1 MNFREYEEI
10 IRNVL
15 YTDTLEYKM
24 AFMWLRPEIVPLC
37 VTSIGKRG
45 SDIIR
50 IPGRV
55 INEYGMN
62 VPVVA
67 FSHQA
72 FSEKSNITDIILPN
86 SIERFPKGA
95 FEGCTGLK
103 RITVS
108 RKVKIIK
115 EGTFAGCKRL
125 EDVYYEGTMEEWNRI
140 SIVHNKHEIEF
151 GKLIPGTPV
160 QEVKAE
166 RMLYIPGNEAL
177 FSANIHF
184 LCKLPE

>member
-55 INEYGMN
+55 INEYGSN

-86 SIERFPKGA
+86 SIERFPNGA
-95 FEGCTGLK
+95 FEGCTGL
-103 RITVS
+103 
-108 RKVKIIK
+108 
-115 EGTFAGCKRL
+115 
-125 EDVYYEGTMEEWNRI
+125 
-140 SIVHNKHEIEF
+140 
-151 GKLIPGTPV
+151 
-160 QEVKAE
+160 
-166 RMLYIPGNEAL
+166 
-177 FSANIHF
+177 
-184 LCKLPE
+184 